1 MPRYILSRYILTL
14 VVLTLSI
21 TQLANASELYSL
33 DSAITSNSSIYRL
46 NQTTGAEAL
55 VGPVGPAFAFP
66 GDLTSDT
73 HLGTF
78 RIWSPD
84 ITNNN
89 LIKIDPTT
97 GAGSVVGPFSTPG
110 GAVKMVSLAF
120 DPVTST
126 MYGNTALSFNGSPD
140 RLFRIDPSTGASVP
154 IGDIGFNDVFALGFS
169 QAGKLYGVSNA
180 AHQLL
185 LIDTTLGSGGAI
197 GPVTPQSVFDLAT
210 RPEDGAAFIVDSGT
224 TGVGTNSLYRLDLN
238 TGGTGLIGPHTA
250 THNMVGLAFGP
261 VPEPATFTLFAFA
274 ATLLTL
280 RRKR

>member
-1 MPRYILSRYILTL
+1 MRRYIFSLF
-14 VVLTLSI
+14 VLTLSI
-21 TQLANASELYSL
+21 TQLARASELYSL
-33 DSAITSNSSIYRL
+33 DSAVTSNSSIYRL
-46 NQTTGAEAL
+46 SQTTGAEAL
-55 VGPVGPAFAFP
+55 VGPVSPAFAFP

-73 HLGTF
+73 NPGTF

-84 ITNNN
+84 INSNT
-89 LIKIDPTT
+89 LLKIDPTT
-97 GAGSVVGPFSTPG
+97 GAGSVVGPFSTASG
-110 GAVKMVSLAF
+110 VVKMVSLAF

-126 MYGNTALSFNGSPD
+126 MYGNTSVSFGGSPD
-140 RLFRIDPSTGASVP
+140 RLFRIDPNTGASVP

-180 AHQLL
+180 THQLL
-185 LIDTTLGSGGAI
+185 LIDTTLGSGGII

-210 RPEDGAAFIVDSGT
+210 RPEDGTAFIVDSGT
-224 TGVGTNSLYRLDLN
+224 TGVGTNSLYRIDLN

-261 VPEPATFTLFAFA
+261 VPEPGSFTLLAFG
-274 ATLLTL
+274 ATLLTF